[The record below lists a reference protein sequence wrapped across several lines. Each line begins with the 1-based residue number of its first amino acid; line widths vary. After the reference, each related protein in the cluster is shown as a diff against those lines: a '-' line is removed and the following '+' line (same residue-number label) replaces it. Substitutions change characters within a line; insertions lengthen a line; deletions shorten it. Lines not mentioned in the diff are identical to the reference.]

1 MVEVVRACMVGS
13 THFGSG
19 GSCYIRCRKTNDIL
33 EKIYINEFV
42 DVSKFV
48 ASMLYNKAMGKIHY
62 YKKAL

>member
-1 MVEVVRACMVGS
+1 VPAWWAPPILAPEDLVTSGVGKPGVMI
-13 THFGSG
+13 FW
-19 GSCYIRCRKTNDIL
+19 K
-33 EKIYINEFV
+33 KIYINEFV